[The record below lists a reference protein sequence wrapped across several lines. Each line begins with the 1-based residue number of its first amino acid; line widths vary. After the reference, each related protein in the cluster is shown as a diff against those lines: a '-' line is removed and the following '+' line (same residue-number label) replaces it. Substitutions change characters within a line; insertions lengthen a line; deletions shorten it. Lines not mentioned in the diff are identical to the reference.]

1 MSQSG
6 RTVQQR
12 RGRGRLPIALLVM
25 SVVISTAACSSLL
38 DVDIPGRV
46 EAGALDNPALAATMV
61 SSALGQFECAYAA
74 AVATTGVLSEEYIIS
89 SYFVNANIWGW
100 RGTEIRTADGSC
112 VDSRDASS
120 LGYYTPMQT
129 ARYMAED
136 GAARI
141 ETFSD
146 ADVPGRAKMLAQLA
160 VYGAYSYVLLGEGYC
175 EMAIDAGPILQPD
188 AVLAMAEEKF
198 TNALG
203 LAQAA
208 GDDDLKYMALIGR
221 ARVRLDLG
229 KAADAVADAEQIPEG
244 YVRISEYSESRPRR
258 ENRIYNVTIR
268 NDFLSVGPTYRDL
281 TVGGQPDTRVPV
293 LNTGTLGQDGVTD
306 QWAQQKYTT
315 PKSPIPIASWKEA
328 QLILAEALGGQDAK
342 DAINRVRAADGLP
355 ALDGSEGSD
364 MTAVVLEERRRELFS
379 QGQRLNDMLRHDIPF
394 PAGTNHKGQTYGPVT
409 CIPLPDA
416 ERLNNPNAG

>member
-1 MSQSG
+1 MHKGGTPRRSWSG
-6 RTVQQR
+6 R
-12 RGRGRLPIALLVM
+12 GGLAIAALLS
-25 SVVISTAACSSLL
+25 SVVISGTACSSLL

-46 EAGALDNPALAATMV
+46 EAGALDNPQLAGTLV
-61 SSALGQFECAYAA
+61 SSALGQFDCAYAA

-100 RGTEIRTADGSC
+100 RGVEIKTEPGDC
-112 VDSRDASS
+112 VDSENASS
-120 LGYYTPMQT
+120 LGYYTPMQE

-136 GAARI
+136 GMARI
-141 ETFSD
+141 NTFSD
-146 ADVPGRAKMLAQLA
+146 ADVPDKAEMLAKLA
-160 VYGAYSYVLLGEGYC
+160 VYGAYSYALLGEGFC
-175 EMAIDAGPILQPD
+175 EMAFDAGPIMQPD

-198 TNALG
+198 TNALS

-208 GDDDLKYMALIGR
+208 GDDDLTNMALVGR

-229 KAADAVADAEQIPEG
+229 KLADAAADAEQVPEG
-244 YVRISEYSESRPRR
+244 YVRVAEYSEARPRR
-258 ENRIYNVTIR
+258 ENRVYNVTIR

-281 TVGGQPDTRVPV
+281 TVGGVADTRVPV
-293 LNTGTLGQDGVTD
+293 VNTGEMGQDGVTE
-306 QWAQQKYTT
+306 QWAQQLYTSAS
-315 PKSPIPIASWKEA
+315 SPIPIASWKEA

-364 MTAVVLEERRRELFS
+364 ITALVLEERRRVLFS
-379 QGQRLNDMLRHDIPF
+379 QGQRFNDMLRHDIPF
-394 PAGTNHKGQTYGPVT
+394 PSGTNHKGQTYGPTT

-416 ERLNNPNAG
+416 ERLNNPNAT